1 MLLLSGNSSFT
12 LLSHSLQ
19 EPGQERLRGVGRR
32 RAAEADVRQDE
43 GQPHQ
48 ETGNLLGNMWGI
60 VGNLLKLLGIVSDR
74 EFHTRDI

>member
-1 MLLLSGNSSFT
+1 MLLLLTTGNSSFT

-32 RAAEADVRQDE
+32 EAEADVRQHE

-48 ETGNLLGNMWGI
+48 ETGNLLGICWES
-60 VGNLLKLLGIVSDR
+60 LGMC
-74 EFHTRDI
+74 

>member
-1 MLLLSGNSSFT
+1 MTGNLSLT

-19 EPGQERLRGVGRR
+19 EPGQERLRGVGR

-48 ETGNLLGNMWGI
+48 ETGNL
-60 VGNLLKLLGIVSDR
+60 NLWIFFS
-74 EFHTRDI
+74 RDI

>member
-1 MLLLSGNSSFT
+1 MLLLLTTGNSSFT

-32 RAAEADVRQDE
+32 AAQADVRPDE

-48 ETGNLLGNMWGI
+48 ETGKSYVNKMHGTTFI
-60 VGNLLKLLGIVSDR
+60 YSTVSN
-74 EFHTRDI
+74 EIGAKSV